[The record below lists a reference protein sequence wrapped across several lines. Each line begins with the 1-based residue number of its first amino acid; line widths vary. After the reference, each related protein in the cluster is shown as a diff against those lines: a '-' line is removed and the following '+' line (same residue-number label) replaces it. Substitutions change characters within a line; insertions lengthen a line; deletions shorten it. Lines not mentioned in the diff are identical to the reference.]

1 LKNKPP
7 IVSRDSVCNLKAA
20 NNVSLDVLGIV
31 DLDVV
36 ICGVSVPV
44 EFYVVRNLSQ
54 NCILGGSF
62 FEECRAT
69 IDYGNKTLSLYE
81 NTITVPLLNDVEIS
95 KTLRTTTKL
104 RIPPLSEVIFPA
116 KLDKPSTNTITGI
129 TEALPSIRHRGLLVA
144 NVLQN
149 TSKPILVCR
158 MLNTT
163 RKVVYLPANF
173 AFGYLSSINV
183 TEGVNL
189 INVNSLNNNS
199 ENANDVP
206 NESIE
211 STDMPDHDARLAYLL
226 SIGIQIGT
234 DVLNNDELQQLTA
247 LLYSYRDIF
256 ASDYKDVPAAD
267 IPPHKIVLTDNK
279 TVNQRRFRYNPA
291 QEKLLE
297 ERCDDLL
304 KAGMLRES
312 SSVWNSPVFLIHQ
325 KQDRSARFFG

>member
-1 LKNKPP
+1 
-7 IVSRDSVCNLKAA
+7 
-20 NNVSLDVLGIV
+20 
-31 DLDVV
+31 
-36 ICGVSVPV
+36 
-44 EFYVVRNLSQ
+44 
-54 NCILGGSF
+54 
-62 FEECRAT
+62 
-69 IDYGNKTLSLYE
+69 
-81 NTITVPLLNDVEIS
+81 
-95 KTLRTTTKL
+95 
-104 RIPPLSEVIFPA
+104 
-116 KLDKPSTNTITGI
+116 
-129 TEALPSIRHRGLLVA
+129 
-144 NVLQN
+144 
-149 TSKPILVCR
+149 
-158 MLNTT
+158 M
-163 RKVVYLPANF
+163 
-173 AFGYLSSINV
+173 
-183 TEGVNL
+183 

-226 SIGIQIGT
+226 FIGIQIGT

-325 KQDRSARFFG
+325 KQDRSARFWLISVQ